1 MPPRIATFE
10 VDFWEQ
16 VKETETCWLWT
27 ASVDKWGYGQ
37 FGSRTAPP
45 TMLKAHRVSWELV
58 FGCIPNGLC
67 VLHKCDVPRCVRP
80 AHLFLGTVADNNLDM
95 TRKGRNVFQTRNPV
109 LKLGLEEVE
118 EIRALRA
125 AKIPLKE
132 LADRFGVRESTIS
145 RIANGIR
152 RAG

>member
-1 MPPRIATFE
+1 
-10 VDFWEQ
+10 
-16 VKETETCWLWT
+16 
-27 ASVDKWGYGQ
+27 
-37 FGSRTAPP
+37 
-45 TMLKAHRVSWELV
+45 
-58 FGCIPNGLC
+58 
-67 VLHKCDVPRCVRP
+67 
-80 AHLFLGTVADNNLDM
+80 LFLGTVADNNLDM